1 MHGEPVLHST
11 PVTKSRASARREQV
25 PPRAARVLAR
35 EAQAVHDA
43 GEEVA
48 VREEAVRG
56 AARGAA
62 RENAR
67 HSAGFFN
74 VYL

>member
-11 PVTKSRASARREQV
+11 PAAARVTQSRASARREQV

-48 VREEAVRG
+48 VRDEAARG

-62 RENAR
+62 RHA
-67 HSAGFFN
+67 AGFFN
-74 VYL
+74 VCL

>member
-1 MHGEPVLHST
+1 
-11 PVTKSRASARREQV
+11 VTQSRASARREQV

-48 VREEAVRG
+48 VRDEAARG

-62 RENAR
+62 RHA
-67 HSAGFFN
+67 AGFFN
-74 VYL
+74 VCL